1 MEKTVSN
8 GNFVRMKNDEDY
20 KMATDLG
27 VKVTTEGKYYFISYN
42 TEDAPL
48 VSKYLKA
55 MDDAGLP
62 VWYDYGIDVGDRW
75 EEVIAEKIL
84 GCEAVIMFISSN
96 IFKKK
101 ESFVHKEWTIAKRRK
116 KNIYLIRLDEIDESK
131 IPARYDFWW
140 SDICSE
146 QTLFAYE
153 LDFDVCVDR
162 ILQSVGYRREL
173 VEEAPA
179 LSLVND
185 DFEIEEG
192 VLKKC
197 KGKDSVVKIPYGV
210 TSIGEYAFYFC
221 KSLTEVIIPDSVIS
235 IGDFAFYDC
244 DSLTEVV
251 IPNSVTSIGDLA
263 FYYCKSLVKIEVM
276 PNNQYYMSKDGNLY
290 SKDGKTIIQYAIGKQ
305 DKSFTIPAGVTSIK
319 SAFSGCNS
327 LTEIVIPDSVISIGD
342 YAFNFCKSLTE
353 VVIPNSVTSIGDY
366 AFSDCES
373 LTEVVIPD
381 SVTSIGDRAFYD
393 CYSLTE
399 IVIPDSVTSIGEEA
413 FSGCCLLTEV
423 VIPDSVTSIGEK
435 AFISC
440 SRLTKIQV
448 MPNNQCYMSKDGN
461 LYSKDGKTII
471 QYARGKQDKSFTIPA
486 GVTSIGE
493 YAFYFCT
500 SLTEVV
506 IPDSV
511 TSIGEYAFN
520 FCKSLTEIVIPNSVT
535 SIGEKAFWRCK
546 SLKFIRYC
554 GTAEEWAK
562 VNKGNDFVSS
572 SCDIYAKI
580 N

>member
-1 MEKTVSN
+1 MPLDMEKTVSN
-8 GNFVRMKNDEDY
+8 GNFVRIKNDEDY

-42 TEDAPL
+42 TEDKLL

-55 MDDAGLP
+55 MDDAGMP

-131 IPARYDFWW
+131 IPPLYDFWW
-140 SDICSE
+140 SDICSK

-162 ILQSVGYRREL
+162 ILQSVGYSREL

-179 LSLVND
+179 ISLVND

-192 VLKKC
+192 VLKEYR
-197 KGKDSVVKIPYGV
+197 GKDSVVKIPYGV
-210 TSIGEYAFYFC
+210 TSIGDRAFCDC
-221 KSLTEVIIPDSVIS
+221 KSLTEVVIPDSVTS
-235 IGDFAFYDC
+235 IGDSAFCYCKSLTEVVIPDSVTSIGREAFFGCKSLTEVVIPDSVTSIGDSAFCDCESLTEVVIPNSVTSIGEYAFGGC

-251 IPNSVTSIGDLA
+251 IPNSVTSIG
-263 FYYCKSLVKIEVM
+263 KE
-276 PNNQYYMSKDGNLY
+276 
-290 SKDGKTIIQYAIGKQ
+290 
-305 DKSFTIPAGVTSIK
+305 
-319 SAFSGCNS
+319 AFSW
-327 LTEIVIPDSVISIGD
+327 
-342 YAFNFCKSLTE
+342 
-353 VVIPNSVTSIGDY
+353 
-366 AFSDCES
+366 CES

-381 SVTSIGDRAFYD
+381 SVTSIGDY
-393 CYSLTE
+393 
-399 IVIPDSVTSIGEEA
+399 A
-413 FSGCCLLTEV
+413 FSGC
-423 VIPDSVTSIGEK
+423 EK
-435 AFISC
+435 
-440 SRLTKIQV
+440 L
-448 MPNNQCYMSKDGN
+448 
-461 LYSKDGKTII
+461 
-471 QYARGKQDKSFTIPA
+471 
-486 GVTSIGE
+486 E
-493 YAFYFCT
+493 
-500 SLTEVV
+500 
-506 IPDSV
+506 
-511 TSIGEYAFN
+511 
-520 FCKSLTEIVIPNSVT
+520 
-535 SIGEKAFWRCK
+535 
-546 SLKFIRYC
+546 FIRYC
-554 GTAEEWAK
+554 GTAEEWSK